1 MLLVTDQLTELLG
14 AIYDAAG
21 DAALWGEFLRKLAR
35 TTRADSAALVMH
47 QPGRDEHAVVA
58 GWNMDPQGTRL
69 YNEYYGLHDIWAKR
83 VRPDLRGYVCTSES
97 LCPQPELTSTEFYN
111 DFLTRHHITHGLF
124 GIIENDVTRLSSVSL
139 YRDTRSGGFETS
151 EMKVV
156 SLVLPHV
163 QQALRLHFQFAELQ
177 ARTQNT
183 ESALNM
189 LTVGVVFVGSDG
201 KIVQMNSKAEDLLR
215 KKDGMM
221 LVHERLSAAAHEEAT
236 RLRATIR
243 DAVRTS
249 NGKGTRSGGIVPV
262 SRKKGRPLSVRVAP
276 VRNSGLSLVHEPS
289 AVIFISDPDQKV
301 ELPADLLHRYYGL
314 TMAEARLTMVLV
326 EGRSLKEAA
335 DICDVTH
342 NTAKSQLKSIF
353 VKTNVQRQSELVKV
367 LLVCSSGAIAAS

>member
-1 MLLVTDQLTELLG
+1 
-14 AIYDAAG
+14 
-21 DAALWGEFLRKLAR
+21 
-35 TTRADSAALVMH
+35 
-47 QPGRDEHAVVA
+47 
-58 GWNMDPQGTRL
+58 
-69 YNEYYGLHDIWAKR
+69 
-83 VRPDLRGYVCTSES
+83 
-97 LCPQPELTSTEFYN
+97 
-111 DFLTRHHITHGLF
+111 
-124 GIIENDVTRLSSVSL
+124 
-139 YRDTRSGGFETS
+139 
-151 EMKVV
+151 
-156 SLVLPHV
+156 
-163 QQALRLHFQFAELQ
+163 
-177 ARTQNT
+177 
-183 ESALNM
+183 
-189 LTVGVVFVGSDG
+189 VGSDG

-221 LVHERLSAAAHEEAT
+221 LVHGRLSAAAHEEAT

-249 NGKGTRSGGIVPV
+249 NGKGMRSGGIVPV

-301 ELPADLLHRYYGL
+301 ELSADLLQRCYGL